1 MIGTS
6 TIVKGKRF
14 DFSGFFLY
22 TFLTVLGLL
31 MLAPLV
37 YMFSSALKPT
47 SELFLFPPRFFVV
60 NPTLKNFKDLILA
73 TGTSIVPFSRYIFN
87 SIVVSSC
94 IVVGS
99 IVIAAMAAYPLSK
112 HEMPFKKLIF
122 NMILLALMFAP
133 QVTQIPQFI
142 VIKELGLINTYVA
155 LIIPALAAPVS
166 LFLMK
171 QFLDQIPNALLEATR
186 IDGGNE
192 WTTFW
197 KVVMPM
203 LKPAWATLA
212 LFSFISAWNDPW
224 AANIYTTTEDMK
236 TLPLALQTLSGGY
249 GVVARTGTVAAASFL
264 MVVPTILV
272 FVITQ
277 RMVLETMAHSGIKE

>member
-22 TFLTVLGLL
+22 AFLTALGLL

-112 HEMPFKKLIF
+112 HDMPFKKLIF

>member
-1 MIGTS
+1 
-6 TIVKGKRF
+6 
-14 DFSGFFLY
+14 
-22 TFLTVLGLL
+22 

-60 NPTLKNFKDLILA
+60 NPTLKNFKDLLLA

-87 SIVVSSC
+87 SIVVSSF

-112 HEMPFKKLIF
+112 HDMPFKKFIF